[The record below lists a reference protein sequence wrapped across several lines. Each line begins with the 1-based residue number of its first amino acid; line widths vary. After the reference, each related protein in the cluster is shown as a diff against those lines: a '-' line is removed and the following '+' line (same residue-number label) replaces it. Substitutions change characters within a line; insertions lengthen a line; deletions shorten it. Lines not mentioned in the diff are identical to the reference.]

1 MARIHSYNQWLK
13 IADKIQREVD
23 EAGMGWPRLEPDQ
36 SVGDERSLLDRFD
49 EVVTIPVLRKAI
61 RKLFAD
67 GHYARAVEG
76 AFKCLNNAVKKK
88 SGLTSKDG
96 AALMKEA
103 FSANFPV
110 LKLNNFLSDSEKNE
124 QQGYMEMFAGTM
136 TGIRNPRAHEHELD
150 DEPEVALEMLVLA
163 NHLMRKL
170 DDSALSQTLK

>member
-1 MARIHSYNQWLK
+1 MARIHSYNHWLE
-13 IADKIQREVD
+13 IADKIQQEVD
-23 EAGMGWPRLEPDQ
+23 EAGLGWPRPKPDQ
-36 SVGDERSLLDRFD
+36 SAGDERSPLDRFD

-88 SGLTSKDG
+88 SGLTTKDG

-103 FSANFPV
+103 FSAKSPV
-110 LKLNNFLSDSEKNE
+110 LKLNEFLSDSEKNE
-124 QQGYMEMFAGTM
+124 QLGYMEMFAGTM

-150 DEPEVALEMLVLA
+150 DEPEVRLRNACP
-163 NHLMRKL
+163 
-170 DDSALSQTLK
+170 S